1 MDEKHLILEQYRI
14 YNEIKE
20 SFINRSFMINR
31 FYMIFSAVFL
41 FTLIFAK
48 MIAPTAYFLILALEI
63 FGVAVCVM
71 WISNQDAY
79 TSIIKI
85 KYNSVIE
92 KLEEDLPKAPNKEEY
107 KELTDQR
114 SNKKVILVKDIQKWF
129 AVFLMLVFLG
139 NGLIDL
145 ANSVFA
151 HILNIQ

>member
-14 YNEIKE
+14 YNEMKE

-31 FYMIFSAVFL
+31 FYMIMSGVFL
-41 FTLIFAK
+41 FGLIFAK
-48 MIAPTAYFLILALEI
+48 MFAFDQYFLLLGLEL
-63 FGVAVCVM
+63 FGIASCVM

-79 TSIIKI
+79 SSIIKI

-92 KLEEDLPKAPNKEEY
+92 KLEEDLPKAPNKAEY

-129 AVFLMLVFLG
+129 AILLMLVFLG
-139 NGLIDL
+139 NTLIDL
-145 ANSVFA
+145 ANSVLA
-151 HILNIQ
+151 HILNN